1 MTSQP
6 ANIAALAGHRDAAL
20 AVPTPEHFLPLA
32 YLAGLAHA
40 SRSTPRVLV
49 DGFTFGSVSMAS
61 YVLDT

>member
-6 ANIAALAGHRDAAL
+6 ANIAARAGHRHATL
-20 AVPTPEHFLPLA
+20 AVPTPDRFLPLA

-49 DGFTFGSVSMAS
+49 DGFTFTSVSMTS